1 MTFERLFAYVL
12 VALCAVT
19 QASAED
25 SSGRTSHR
33 RHASHPV
40 THWRHVAHRELLPAY
55 PYEGAVFLLSAVPEA
70 PPRYYG
76 SGGFWTAGGYFLP
89 GLGFVDTA
97 CNLPSSGCTNDQRI
111 NR

>member
-12 VALCAVT
+12 VALCVVT

-25 SSGRTSHR
+25 ASVQTSR
-33 RHASHPV
+33 RPAFQSV
-40 THWRHVAHRELLPAY
+40 AHWRHLAHRELLRAY
-55 PYEGAVFLLSAVPEA
+55 PYGGAAYRVFVLPEA

-76 SGGFWTAGGYFLP
+76 GGGFWTAGGYFVP
-89 GLGFVDTA
+89 GLGYVDTA